1 MDKDNSVYYPDC
13 SNSMNLTAPK
23 SLIKKPRRSGP
34 PAVRVFAAVL
44 TIFSST
50 AAPVLADTVR
60 VNQVVQT
67 VTSQGPVDI
76 RIATTVTQDPVK
88 PGPKTA
94 TPQTGPR
101 NDSQAVNQDGT
112 KSDPLL
118 SGVTVGTGQQLGVD
132 IAEEG
137 EVEGTICDCGEIYVA
152 GGAFPKWPL
161 LFLGAIPLIFINDCD
176 NCDEP
181 PSSTPT
187 PTPNV
192 SPTPPPPG
200 VPEPA
205 SLLLFGTGLA
215 AFGAGLR
222 RRYQKIKLAEQIKAQ
237 EEE

>member
-1 MDKDNSVYYPDC
+1 MHYQDC

-23 SLIKKPRRSGP
+23 FLVKKPQRSG
-34 PAVRVFAAVL
+34 ARVVRMFVAVL
-44 TIFSST
+44 TIFSFT

-76 RIATTVTQDPVK
+76 RINTTVTQDPA
-88 PGPKTA
+88 GPKTA

-101 NDSQAVNQDGT
+101 NDSQAVNLDGSKT
-112 KSDPLL
+112 EPIS
-118 SGVTVGTGQQLGVD
+118 SGVTVSSGQQLGVD

-161 LFLGAIPLIFINDCD
+161 LFLGVIPLIFINDCD

-181 PSSTPT
+181 PDSTPT
-187 PTPNV
+187 PTPTPIV
-192 SPTPPPPG
+192 TPSPPPPG

-222 RRYQKIKLAEQIKAQ
+222 RRYQKTRLAEQIKAQ

>member
-1 MDKDNSVYYPDC
+1 
-13 SNSMNLTAPK
+13 MNLTAPK
-23 SLIKKPRRSGP
+23 FVVKNSQPIGRR
-34 PAVRVFAAVL
+34 AVQMLAAVL
-44 TIFSST
+44 TVFVSN
-50 AAPVLADTVR
+50 AVPVLADTVR

-76 RIATTVTQDPVK
+76 RLNTVVPQDPVN
-88 PGPKTA
+88 PGPKTS

-101 NDSQAVNQDGT
+101 NDAQAANQGGA
-112 KSDPLL
+112 KNEPLI
-118 SGVTVGTGQQLGVD
+118 SGVTVSSGQQLGVD

-137 EVEGTICDCGEIYVA
+137 EVEGTICDCGEIYIA

-161 LFLGAIPLIFINDCD
+161 LFLGAIPLIFISDCD

-181 PSSTPT
+181 PASTPT
-187 PTPNV
+187 PTPTV
-192 SPTPPPPG
+192 SPSPPPPG

>member
-1 MDKDNSVYYPDC
+1 
-13 SNSMNLTAPK
+13 MNLTAPN
-23 SLIKKPRRSGP
+23 SLVKTSQRGGPR
-34 PAVRVFAAVL
+34 AVRVFAAVL
-44 TIFSST
+44 TIFSFT

-67 VTSQGPVDI
+67 VTSQGPVDM
-76 RIATTVTQDPVK
+76 RVSTTVTQDPAN
-88 PGPKTA
+88 PGPKSS

-101 NDSQAVNQDGT
+101 NDSQAVNKDGT

-118 SGVTVGTGQQLGVD
+118 SGVTVSSGQQLGVD

-137 EVEGTICDCGEIYVA
+137 EVEGTICDCGEIFIA

-161 LFLGAIPLIFINDCD
+161 LFLGAIPLFFISDCD

-181 PSSTPT
+181 PNTNPTPT
-187 PTPNV
+187 PTV

>member
-1 MDKDNSVYYPDC
+1 
-13 SNSMNLTAPK
+13 MNLTAPK
-23 SLIKKPRRSGP
+23 FFIKKPQLRRR
-34 PAVRVFAAVL
+34 AVRVFAAVL
-44 TIFSST
+44 TILSST
-50 AAPVLADTVR
+50 VAPVLADTVR

-76 RIATTVTQDPVK
+76 KINTVVAQDPAN
-88 PGPKTA
+88 PGPKTS

-101 NDSQAVNQDGT
+101 NDSQAVNLDGSKT
-112 KSDPLL
+112 EPIS
-118 SGVTVGTGQQLGVD
+118 SGVTVSSGQQLGVD

-161 LFLGAIPLIFINDCD
+161 LFLGVIPLIFINDCD

-181 PSSTPT
+181 PDSTPT
-187 PTPNV
+187 PTPTPIV
-192 SPTPPPPG
+192 TPSPPPPG

-222 RRYQKIKLAEQIKAQ
+222 RRYQKTRLAEQIKAQ

>member
-1 MDKDNSVYYPDC
+1 
-13 SNSMNLTAPK
+13 MNLTAPK
-23 SLIKKPRRSGP
+23 SLIKKPQRSGLR
-34 PAVRVFAAVL
+34 AVRVFAAVV
-44 TIFSST
+44 TIFTST
-50 AAPVLADTVR
+50 VMPVLGDTVR

-76 RIATTVTQDPVK
+76 KINTVVPQDPAN
-88 PGPKTA
+88 PGPKTS
-94 TPQTGPR
+94 TPETGPR
-101 NDSQAVNQDGT
+101 NDSQAVNLDG
-112 KSDPLL
+112 KKIEPIN
-118 SGVTVGTGQQLGVD
+118 SGVTVNSGQQLGVD

-161 LFLGAIPLIFINDCD
+161 LFLGAIPLIFISNCD
-176 NCDEP
+176 DCDEP
-181 PSSTPT
+181 PHQETPT
-187 PTPNV
+187 PTPV
-192 SPTPPPPG
+192 VTPTPPPPG

-222 RRYQKIKLAEQIKAQ
+222 RRYQKNKLAEQIKAQ